1 MYIGVHVSIAGS
13 ICESLD
19 RARALKCNALQI
31 FSRNPRQWR
40 QLELKSQEID
50 EFKEKRRKY
59 KIEKVVV
66 HIPYLINLASPYKT
80 LYRKSI
86 DAYVEDL
93 KEADNLGAEYLVTH
107 MGSHSDTSELAG
119 IDRFSAAVNTI
130 FDNTKGIKTKL
141 LLENTSGSGSWLG
154 YKFVH
159 HKMIFNRVK
168 QSERLGICLD
178 TAHAFT
184 AGYDIKTEVGLN
196 SMLNEVEELL
206 GVDKIEVVHF
216 NDSKKDFASH
226 IDQHDN
232 IGKGKIGL
240 TALQRVIKHPKLKHC
255 VFILETPKM
264 TIEDDTANLA
274 VARKILK

>member
-1 MYIGVHVSIAGS
+1 M
-13 ICESLD
+13 
-19 RARALKCNALQI
+19 
-31 FSRNPRQWR
+31 
-40 QLELKSQEID
+40 
-50 EFKEKRRKY
+50 
-59 KIEKVVV
+59 
-66 HIPYLINLASPYKT
+66 
-80 LYRKSI
+80 
-86 DAYVEDL
+86 
-93 KEADNLGAEYLVTH
+93 
-107 MGSHSDTSELAG
+107 
-119 IDRFSAAVNTI
+119 NTI